1 MGAKDISK
9 TMTLKDRVTG
19 TLKNINGGTVQY
31 KKNLKNLEK
40 TANKAWKAVKVGAAI
55 GVAAIAGAAG
65 ASVVAANKFAATG
78 DRVDKLSQKIGLSR
92 QGFQEWE
99 FILSQSGTDIE
110 KLQMGMKTLVTQV
123 DQADKGVGKGAEN
136 FKRLG
141 INVRDASGNLKNQ
154 ETLFNEVAVAL
165 QNMEDGSEKARIAN
179 ELLGRSGS
187 ELMPLLNGAAGSIEE
202 MKKQAQDLGLIIS
215 DEGVDAAVIWTD
227 AVDQAKRAMGGLFNT
242 LASSA
247 MPHFNKGIQW
257 LVDKMPSVRKFVVDT
272 FESIRQA
279 IENNAEKFDRVKAA
293 IDEIKNKIFGAF
305 SPDGEGGGAINWLLE
320 TGIPGV
326 VDGIASVLSV
336 ATDVYNFISDNWSKF
351 EPLVYGIV
359 GALIAYKA
367 IKMGIAAWTNI
378 VTAAQWAWNAALNA
392 NPIGLVVIG
401 IAALIAVGTLLIRNL
416 DNIKLAGQIAW
427 NGLLTGAEWAVN
439 GVVKAV
445 NWMATQA
452 LKPINNFISAINK
465 IPGVAVKPIEFGIK
479 EVEFS
484 ASKYDVEGKEFDWR
498 WKKSPGGDG
507 QDAIMA
513 EVTAQQK
520 KYELEQKQQ
529 ATSQTQLVSALEKNT
544 EMLHSTR
551 GGGNS
556 FNITVVGTDLTAEE
570 IADKLVPRIERK
582 LFA

>member
-1 MGAKDISK
+1 
-9 TMTLKDRVTG
+9 
-19 TLKNINGGTVQY
+19 
-31 KKNLKNLEK
+31 
-40 TANKAWKAVKVGAAI
+40 
-55 GVAAIAGAAG
+55 
-65 ASVVAANKFAATG
+65 
-78 DRVDKLSQKIGLSR
+78 
-92 QGFQEWE
+92 
-99 FILSQSGTDIE
+99 
-110 KLQMGMKTLVTQV
+110 MKTLVTQV

-351 EPLVYGIV
+351 EPLIYGIV

-367 IKMGIAAWTNI
+367 IKMGIATWTGI

-401 IAALIAVGTLLIRNL
+401 IAALIAVGTLLIRNW
-416 DNIKLAGQIAW
+416 DNVKLAGQKTW
-427 NGLLTGAEWAVN
+427 NSILSGVEWMVN
-439 GVVKAV
+439 GVIKAF
-445 NWMATQA
+445 NWMVEQA
-452 LKPINNFISAINK
+452 LKPLNKLIEGINK
-465 IPGVAVKPIEFGIK
+465 ITGASIATVEFGIK
-479 EVEFS
+479 TVDFS
-484 ASKYDVEGKEFDWR
+484 AAKYDVEDKEFDWR
-498 WKKSPGGDG
+498 WKKEPGDSP
-507 QDAIMA
+507 DAIMA

-529 ATSQTQLVSALEKNT
+529 ATSQTQLVSALEENT